1 MRRRRRVLLCLPEQ
15 SSEEVLAVARTVK
28 AALAT
33 EFQVRLLLE
42 GEQEDEDDELTPVD
56 NPLEQPIVIR
66 ISDDEERT

>member
-1 MRRRRRVLLCLPEQ
+1 MRHRRVLLCLPEQ

-56 NPLEQPIVIR
+56 NPLEQPVVIR